1 MSEQIDPR
9 IKAIFDEFDTNKN
22 GKIEKSEFKPFF
34 KDVLT
39 KLGEAMEGEDF
50 EQTVNEG
57 IEIFDQNANEVLELE
72 EFAQVINFL
81 VQEKGYK
88 LK

>member
-1 MSEQIDPR
+1 MSEIDPR

-22 GKIEKSEFKPFF
+22 GQIEKSEFKPFF

-39 KLGEAMEGEDF
+39 KLGENIDGEDF
-50 EQTVNEG
+50 EDTVNEG
-57 IEIFDQNANEVLELE
+57 IAIFDQNSNNVLELD

>member
-1 MSEQIDPR
+1 MSEIDPR

-22 GKIEKSEFKPFF
+22 GQIEKNEFKPFF

-39 KLGEAMEGEDF
+39 KLGESIDGQDF
-50 EQTVNEG
+50 EEAVNEG
-57 IEIFDQNANEVLELE
+57 IAIFDQNSNDVLELD